1 LQVPSHLGRILGEDL
16 GRIWIEIMD
25 GWATGQVNICGE
37 RRVRGWLPHAR
48 HLASP
53 MATFARS
60 QAAILGSDRAVSAV
74 TLVA

>member
-37 RRVRGWLPHAR
+37 RRVRGWLPH
-48 HLASP
+48 
-53 MATFARS
+53 FARW